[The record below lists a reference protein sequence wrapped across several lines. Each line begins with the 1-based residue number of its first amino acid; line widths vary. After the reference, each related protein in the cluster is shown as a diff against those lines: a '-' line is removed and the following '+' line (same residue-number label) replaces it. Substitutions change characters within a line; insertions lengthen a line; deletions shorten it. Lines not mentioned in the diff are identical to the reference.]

1 MAGFL
6 LPAFVSVAA
15 GAALSAE
22 IPVPTDPVAKLA
34 FDVLDKHCAR
44 CHQDGR
50 LTKRQTPAKNFGN
63 VLMLEE
69 MAKSPHL
76 VLPGNPDG
84 SKLFNQLTNKEM
96 PYDLYYEAD
105 LEVPTITEADLKAI
119 RDWVENLGKTSTAAC
134 SSRPF
139 IDHRTIVAAIARD
152 IETLPKHRVRG
163 SRYLT
168 LANLFDAC
176 ADDKEMEVYRQ
187 GAVKLIN
194 SLGRSSNIVRLE
206 TIDPERT
213 VIRINLDDLG
223 WRESDWD
230 MVLGAYPYGVQPDAQ
245 MFRFIQTAT
254 GTQLPYIRADW
265 FAFTAA
271 QPPLYTNLLRLPDT
285 FEGLQVDQGVD
296 IEANLRN
303 FLAQRAG
310 FQKSGV
316 SQNNRLIERHQSRN
330 GYFWT
335 SYDFGGNRERQ
346 SLFKFPLGPSGRDGF
361 EHDGGETLFSLPN
374 GFQGYYLNTAR
385 GEMISKGPTQIVRDL
400 SRKDLTVTNGI
411 SCMGCHDQGI
421 RKARDEIR
429 PLVLQDRGFSKST
442 REAVDALYPV
452 PEQMDKIL
460 EEDTVRFRQAMTR
473 AGLDPT
479 LKLNGIEMINALA
492 AKYEATVDLR
502 LAAAEFGLKADAFR
516 EAAMAGGSKALS
528 LVRRLD
534 QGLVPR
540 DQFEGDFASLVS
552 SVTDDEAITLAGS
565 GHAIDVARVGP
576 GSKDVTRTF
585 DISLT
590 SDRNTYRQNDP
601 AVFTVV
607 SQESCSLTLIN
618 VDSKG
623 VGTVLFPNKFQPDNF
638 IRARQDFRFG
648 DSSTPFKFR
657 LADRGTETVIA
668 VCNASKSSTR
678 GLEADH
684 KANGFTDL
692 GNYTGRL
699 TRQIA
704 LEAREAKAH
713 ARQIRVEEAQAAK
726 AAPHSQGASP
736 VDLSSVHKGLQQ
748 VKGEIV
754 GRAAIKIEVQ

>member
-1 MAGFL
+1 
-6 LPAFVSVAA
+6 
-15 GAALSAE
+15 
-22 IPVPTDPVAKLA
+22 
-34 FDVLDKHCAR
+34 
-44 CHQDGR
+44 
-50 LTKRQTPAKNFGN
+50 
-63 VLMLEE
+63 
-69 MAKSPHL
+69 
-76 VLPGNPDG
+76 
-84 SKLFNQLTNKEM
+84 
-96 PYDLYYEAD
+96 
-105 LEVPTITEADLKAI
+105 
-119 RDWVENLGKTSTAAC
+119 
-134 SSRPF
+134 
-139 IDHRTIVAAIARD
+139 
-152 IETLPKHRVRG
+152 
-163 SRYLT
+163 
-168 LANLFDAC
+168 
-176 ADDKEMEVYRQ
+176 
-187 GAVKLIN
+187 
-194 SLGRSSNIVRLE
+194 
-206 TIDPERT
+206 
-213 VIRINLDDLG
+213 
-223 WRESDWD
+223 
-230 MVLGAYPYGVQPDAQ
+230 
-245 MFRFIQTAT
+245 
-254 GTQLPYIRADW
+254 
-265 FAFTAA
+265 
-271 QPPLYTNLLRLPDT
+271 
-285 FEGLQVDQGVD
+285 
-296 IEANLRN
+296 
-303 FLAQRAG
+303 
-310 FQKSGV
+310 
-316 SQNNRLIERHQSRN
+316 
-330 GYFWT
+330 
-335 SYDFGGNRERQ
+335 
-346 SLFKFPLGPSGRDGF
+346 
-361 EHDGGETLFSLPN
+361 
-374 GFQGYYLNTAR
+374 
-385 GEMISKGPTQIVRDL
+385 
-400 SRKDLTVTNGI
+400 
-411 SCMGCHDQGI
+411 
-421 RKARDEIR
+421 
-429 PLVLQDRGFSKST
+429 VLQDRGFSKST

-460 EEDTVRFRQAMTR
+460 EEDTVRFRQAMAR

-565 GHAIDVARVGP
+565 GHAIDVARVSP

-638 IRARQDFRFG
+638 IRARQEFRFG

-726 AAPHSQGASP
+726 AAPHSPGASP